1 MYDGREAFRMEP
13 SPGMTTPDGIMNR
26 FLRTFSDVRPGE
38 SRNAL
43 LLALNIFLILT
54 AYYVL
59 KPVRE
64 ALILKEGSAELKS
77 YLSAGQVVLLAFII
91 PLYGRLVARVS
102 RRRLVNI
109 VTAIFAACL
118 LVFYALARLGT
129 RLDIPFFLWIGI
141 FNMMIVAQFWGFAND
156 IYSKD
161 EGERLFPIVGF
172 GASIGAVFGSRLAAR
187 LIAPFGIYELML
199 LGCVLLV
206 LQAAVTNLVDRDVA
220 EKRQRTAVSAA
231 AVGPAPGKPV
241 SPGFNAFTLVFSKP
255 YLLSMGLMLLL
266 LNWVNSMGE
275 YILGNAIRSAAE
287 AAVAAGEAGV
297 LSVEQVIGQA
307 YAQYFSLTNI
317 CGVLLQLF
325 VVSRMVKH
333 LGVPRCVTVLPCI
346 SLVSYNVLAFYPV
359 IGVMVAA
366 KVAENSTDYSLN
378 NTVRNMLFLPCSRE
392 EKYSAK
398 QVIDSFFVRV
408 GDVLSAVLVFV
419 GTTYLKL
426 NASGFAMAN
435 ATLVLG
441 WLVLAIRVGQRYSA
455 LTSMQYLTK
464 VGDTE

>member
-1 MYDGREAFRMEP
+1 MEP
-13 SPGMTTPDGIMNR
+13 NPTMTAPGGMTDR
-26 FLRTFSDVRPGE
+26 FLRVFGDVRPGE

-91 PLYGRLVARVS
+91 PMYARLVARVP
-102 RRRLVNI
+102 RRRLINI
-109 VTAIFAACL
+109 VTAIFAGCL
-118 LVFYALARLGT
+118 VIFYALGRLGT

-141 FNMMIVAQFWGFAND
+141 FNLMIIAQFWGFAND
-156 IYSKD
+156 VYSKD
-161 EGERLFPIVGF
+161 EGERLFAIVGF

-199 LGCVLLV
+199 VGCVLLV
-206 LQAAVTNLVDRDVA
+206 LQAAITNLVDRDVA
-220 EKRQRTAVSAA
+220 RKRQRTCERPAA
-231 AVGPAPGKPV
+231 IYP
-241 SPGFNAFTLVFSKP
+241 SPGRPAGPGPNAFKLVISKP
-255 YLLSMGLMLLL
+255 YLLSMGVMLML

-275 YILGNAIRSAAE
+275 YILGNAIRGAAE
-287 AAVAAGEAGV
+287 AAVAAGKAGG
-297 LSVEQVIGQA
+297 LSVGQVIGHA

-325 VVSRMVKH
+325 VVSRLVKH
-333 LGVPRCVTVLPCI
+333 LGVPICVAVLPCI

-398 QVIDSFFVRV
+398 QVIDSFLVRV
-408 GDVLSAVLVFV
+408 GDVLAAVLVFV

-435 ATLVLG
+435 VVLVIV
-441 WLVLAIRVGQRYSA
+441 WLFLAVRVGRRYQA
-455 LTSMQYLTK
+455 LTSNQDTIIGHTK
-464 VGDTE
+464 

>member
-1 MYDGREAFRMEP
+1 MDPDPGVRRPIGIVNRLLRAF
-13 SPGMTTPDGIMNR
+13 G
-26 FLRTFSDVRPGE
+26 DVRPGE
-38 SRNAL
+38 SRNAF

-77 YLSAGQVVLLAFII
+77 YLSAGQVVLLAFVI
-91 PLYGRLVARVS
+91 PFYGRLAARVP
-102 RRRLVNI
+102 RRRLINV
-109 VTAIFAACL
+109 VTAIFAGCL
-118 LVFYALARLGT
+118 PVFYALGRLGT
-129 RLDIPFFLWIGI
+129 RLDIPFFIWIGI
-141 FNMMIVAQFWGFAND
+141 FNLMIIAQFWGFAND
-156 IYSKD
+156 VYSKE

-199 LGCVLLV
+199 VGCVLLIF
-206 LQAAVTNLVDRDVA
+206 QAAITNLVDRDVA
-220 EKRQRTAVSAA
+220 DRRRPGGRKPA
-231 AVGPAPGKPV
+231 AVDPSAGKSAGPGP
-241 SPGFNAFTLVFSKP
+241 NAFSLVVSNP
-255 YLLSMGLMLLL
+255 YLLSMGLMLML

-275 YILGNAIRSAAE
+275 YILGKAIEGAAE
-287 AAVAAGEAGV
+287 AAVTAGKAGG

-307 YAQYFSLTNI
+307 YAQYFTLTNV

-325 VVSRMVKH
+325 VVSRLVKY
-333 LGVPRCVTVLPCI
+333 LGVPICVAVLPCI
-346 SLVSYNVLAFYPV
+346 SLCSYNVLAFYPV
-359 IGVMVAA
+359 IGIMVAA

-378 NTVRNMLFLPCSRE
+378 NTVKNMLFLPCTRD

-426 NASGFAMAN
+426 NARGFAMAN
-435 ATLVLG
+435 VVLVIV
-441 WLVLAIRVGQRYSA
+441 WLMLALRVGRRYQA
-455 LTSMQYLTK
+455 LTSNREAIIGHTA
-464 VGDTE
+464 

>member
-1 MYDGREAFRMEP
+1 MEP
-13 SPGMTTPDGIMNR
+13 NPAMTAPSGMVNR
-26 FLRTFSDVRPGE
+26 FLRVFGDVRPGE

-91 PLYGRLVARVS
+91 PLYATLVTRVP
-102 RRRLVNI
+102 RRRLINI
-109 VTAIFAACL
+109 VTAIFAVCL
-118 LVFYALARLGT
+118 LVFYALGRIGT

-141 FNMMIVAQFWGFAND
+141 FNLMIIAQFWGFAND
-156 IYSKD
+156 VYSKD

-206 LQAAVTNLVDRDVA
+206 LQAAITNLVDRDVA
-220 EKRQRTAVSAA
+220 KKRQGTRER
-231 AVGPAPGKPV
+231 PASIDSSPGK
-241 SPGFNAFTLVFSKP
+241 SSRPGPDAFTLVISKP
-255 YLLSMGLMLLL
+255 YLLSMGLMLML

-275 YILGNAIRSAAE
+275 YILGNAIRGAAE
-287 AAVAAGEAGV
+287 TAVATGRAGG
-297 LSVEQVIGQA
+297 LSVEQVIGHA
-307 YAQYFSLTNI
+307 YAQYFTLTNV

-325 VVSRMVKH
+325 VVSRLVKY
-333 LGVPRCVTVLPCI
+333 LGVPICVAVLPCI
-346 SLVSYNVLAFYPV
+346 SLFSYNVLAFYPV

-398 QVIDSFFVRV
+398 QVIDSFLVRV
-408 GDVLSAVLVFV
+408 GDVFAAMLVFV

-426 NASGFAMAN
+426 NVSGFAMAN
-435 ATLVLG
+435 VVLVIV
-441 WLVLAIRVGQRYSA
+441 WLILAVRVGRRYQA
-455 LTSMQYLTK
+455 LTSNQDAIIGRTA
-464 VGDTE
+464 

>member
-1 MYDGREAFRMEP
+1 MEP
-13 SPGMTTPDGIMNR
+13 HAAMTVPGRMVDR
-26 FLRTFSDVRPGE
+26 VLRAFGDVRPGE
-38 SRNAL
+38 GRNSL

-91 PLYGRLVARVS
+91 PLYARLVARVP
-102 RRRLVNI
+102 RRRLINI
-109 VTAIFAACL
+109 VTAIFAVCL
-118 LVFYALARLGT
+118 LIFYALGRLGT

-141 FNMMIVAQFWGFAND
+141 FNLMFIAQFWGFAND

-161 EGERLFPIVGF
+161 EGERLFAIVGF

-187 LIAPFGIYELML
+187 LIAPFGIYELMRV
-199 LGCVLLV
+199 GCALLV
-206 LQAAVTNLVDRDVA
+206 LQAVITNLVDRDVA
-220 EKRQRTAVSAA
+220 KKRQRS
-231 AVGPAPGKPV
+231 GEKPATVVP
-241 SPGFNAFTLVFSKP
+241 SPSKP
-255 YLLSMGLMLLL
+255 ADPGHDAFKLVVSKTYLLSMGLMLML

-275 YILGNAIRSAAE
+275 YILGNAIRGAAE
-287 AAVAAGEAGV
+287 AAVAAGRTGG

-307 YAQYFSLTNI
+307 YAQYFTLTNI

-325 VVSRMVKH
+325 VVSRLVKYV
-333 LGVPRCVTVLPCI
+333 GVPVCVAILPCI
-346 SLVSYNVLAFYPV
+346 SLTSYNVLAFYPV
-359 IGVMVAA
+359 IGVMVMA

-408 GDVLSAVLVFV
+408 GDVLAAALVFI
-419 GTTYLKL
+419 GTTYLNL
-426 NASGFAMAN
+426 AARGFAMAN
-435 ATLVLG
+435 VILVVA
-441 WLVLAIRVGQRYSA
+441 WLILAVQVGRKYQA
-455 LTSMQYLTK
+455 LTSNQEAT
-464 VGDTE
+464 VGSTA

>member
-1 MYDGREAFRMEP
+1 MDPVPGVRRPIGIVNRLLRAF
-13 SPGMTTPDGIMNR
+13 G
-26 FLRTFSDVRPGE
+26 DVRPGE
-38 SRNAL
+38 SRNAF

-77 YLSAGQVVLLAFII
+77 YLSAGQVVLLAFVI
-91 PLYGRLVARVS
+91 PFYGRLAARVP
-102 RRRLVNI
+102 RRSLINV
-109 VTAIFAACL
+109 VTAIFAGCL
-118 LVFYALARLGT
+118 LVFYALGRLGT
-129 RLDIPFFLWIGI
+129 RLDIPFFIWIGI
-141 FNMMIVAQFWGFAND
+141 FNLMIIAQFWGFAND
-156 IYSKD
+156 VYTKE

-199 LGCVLLV
+199 VGCVLLIF
-206 LQAAVTNLVDRDVA
+206 QAAITNLVDRDVA
-220 EKRQRTAVSAA
+220 DRRRPGGRKPA
-231 AVGPAPGKPV
+231 AVDPSAGKSAGPGP
-241 SPGFNAFTLVFSKP
+241 NAFSLVVSKP
-255 YLLSMGLMLLL
+255 YLLSMGLMLML

-275 YILGNAIRSAAE
+275 YILGKAIEGAAE
-287 AAVAAGEAGV
+287 AAVTAGKTGG

-307 YAQYFSLTNI
+307 YAQYFTLTNV

-325 VVSRMVKH
+325 VVSRLVKY
-333 LGVPRCVTVLPCI
+333 LGVPICVAVLPCI
-346 SLVSYNVLAFYPV
+346 SLCSYNVLAFYPV
-359 IGVMVAA
+359 IGIMVAA

-378 NTVRNMLFLPCSRE
+378 NTVKNMLFLPCTRD

-426 NASGFAMAN
+426 NARGFAMAN
-435 ATLVLG
+435 VVLVIV
-441 WLVLAIRVGQRYSA
+441 WLMLALRVGRRYQA
-455 LTSMQYLTK
+455 LTSNREAIIGHTA
-464 VGDTE
+464 